1 MIGETG
7 EAINGTRELL
17 RQMVFYIFS
26 PLFFASM
33 GLRANFITHFDL
45 PLVVVLL
52 IVALIGKFIGGCIG
66 AYLGGKQ
73 GNHALVIDFG

>member
-45 PLVVVLL
+45 PLVFGLL
-52 IVALIGKFIGGCIG
+52 MVAVFAKFVGAASELISAANRGTR
-66 AYLGGKQ
+66 YSS
-73 GNHALVIDFG
+73 LVSA

>member
-33 GLRANFITHFDL
+33 GLPSDFIRHFDL
-45 PLVVVLL
+45 PLV
-52 IVALIGKFIGGCIG
+52 
-66 AYLGGKQ
+66 LGL
-73 GNHALVIDFG
+73 LVIALDCKFYRQLYWRLFRRQTR